1 MSYLYFSQEFHSIHH
16 FLQTFILV
24 GADFVCGLRK
34 FSNFILIFMSEG
46 TLIVSS
52 IVAVTNFHPKHQW
65 KRIPLSAHPLQH
77 LLFVDFFGV
86 HVSP

>member
-34 FSNFILIFMSEG
+34 FSNFILIFVSEG
-46 TLIVSS
+46 TLT
-52 IVAVTNFHPKHQW
+52 VAVTIY
-65 KRIPLSAHPLQH
+65 IPNISRGGFPCLHTLSSTYC
-77 LLFVDFFGV
+77 F
-86 HVSP
+86 